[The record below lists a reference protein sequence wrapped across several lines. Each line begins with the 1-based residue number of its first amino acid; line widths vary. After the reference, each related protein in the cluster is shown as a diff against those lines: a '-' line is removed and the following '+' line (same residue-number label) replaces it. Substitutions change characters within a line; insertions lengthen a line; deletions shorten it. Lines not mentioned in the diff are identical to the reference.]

1 MVSSD
6 RDILRRQVRSI
17 PKSFKLQFF
26 STGQIYRPV
35 FKSYRLN
42 ERMYGDLEGKSKVQ
56 TCIDMG
62 EKEVAAFRTG
72 LYARPPPMSVS
83 NPYWHGNETKYK

>member
-1 MVSSD
+1 
-6 RDILRRQVRSI
+6 
-17 PKSFKLQFF
+17 
-26 STGQIYRPV
+26 
-35 FKSYRLN
+35 
-42 ERMYGDLEGKSKVQ
+42 MYGDLEGKSKVQ

-72 LYARPPPMSVS
+72 LYARPPPMSMS